1 MFVSCITVACD
12 VQPLFLRFYDSWV
25 ARDAEG
31 TIFSRAFDHVARDWY
46 GTHRMHQGLAFPVA
60 CCWNGLAVF
69 DAAPIQ
75 QSGLRFR
82 YAGLVTMSADCRS

>member
-1 MFVSCITVACD
+1 ML
-12 VQPLFLRFYDSWV
+12 QPLLLRFYDNWV

-31 TIFSRAFDHVARDWY
+31 TIFSRAFDKPVGDAY
-46 GTHRMHQGLAFPVA
+46 GMHRMRQGLAFPVT

-75 QSGLRFR
+75 QSGLMFR
-82 YAGLVTMSADCRS
+82 